1 MAKKRAKISSPYNHL
16 KYHFT
21 KSYLN
26 ISRFTKEDIN
36 RHMRKAY
43 FSFYGC
49 RRWGENQEKIN
60 LYKAAEKLENFLR
73 SKERF
78 ASLKEVRENRNFK
91 LIWGCLSRVSLR
103 HDGRWWHFPFCDV
116 DVTHVHC
123 EVKLTDSWPEC
134 PFLLSCKFKLVCEYS
149 FSSVYYCSVTI

>member
-73 SKERF
+73 SKGRF

-103 HDGRWWHFPFCDV
+103 HDGDTFLFVMSMLLVYIVKCSWLILDQHVLSFC
-116 DVTHVHC
+116 HVSS
-123 EVKLTDSWPEC
+123 SWFVNTL
-134 PFLLSCKFKLVCEYS
+134 FLLFIIVL
-149 FSSVYYCSVTI
+149 